1 MAEQQQRELVLAP
14 NEVMYVL
21 DRTSGKVLV
30 YRGPYKEALA
40 EASKPVTW
48 DGARFVEAQEIMA
61 AIQPF
66 VTATEGQYVVL
77 RNPAKDTARPMSH
90 GKNDAT
96 DLLVGKTIVLQG
108 PTEFPL
114 WPGQTAEVINGH
126 QLDEDQYLEIRV
138 IGPVAVEDAER
149 LWPIVREDWWE
160 PETPAAAA
168 PATPASGAT
177 TEGAGTDPAKTE
189 PPKAPPAKVEKAAK
203 DCFPLGAEF
212 IVRGS
217 ETSFFIPPT
226 GIIVLPV
233 KDASKPTA
241 RLANVPGA
249 VSDSARVA
257 AACDV
262 LGQELSSGGFRDA
275 YVEELRANGT
285 TDERFRP
292 RMAAAVLERWL
303 GRKSLSGNERVR
315 REINA
320 ELEGT
325 ARVMDIET
333 FTREAL
339 RKLATIAGAL
349 RAEASQQT
357 TLSASGTKPSA
368 KYMRH
373 GVQIAAD
380 EFVVLVN
387 RIGRRSY
394 VRGPTTA
401 IPCIDQEFVLT
412 EEGTAVFQAVPIDE
426 NSGVLLRTLAEM
438 TVAEARKRVPGVQML
453 GTPNDTT
460 MLPPGTKLVVWK
472 RQELVFPADGIEILR
487 RFEASHILAGTAR
500 YVKDLTTGKTRVVRG
515 ERLYLP
521 DPRVEEFIERVLSA
535 HEVQLWFPNGGHDP
549 KLVPCITVQQGTAAM
564 VLGADQNG
572 VVTRKVLV
580 GHTVHFLEW
589 DELLAVVAVSGS
601 DPGQAKTYKK
611 GKHICFL
618 WTTGNRIN
626 DVGDNLRSK
635 DDCAFVIEYTL
646 TVDFDPAQQDSWFAV
661 DDYVL
666 LVCDEVR
673 SRLLGTMLQ
682 HPIHDVATD
691 YIEIVRNAILG
702 KKEGNQPRPGLP
714 LPRCGARLVD
724 INVRSFRLSDA
735 TLQGQIQQLQRASV
749 DESIKTR
756 RSRLE
761 LEAQKERADIEADKA
776 EATETLAQAKK
787 DAALAEKRAAEEQ
800 AQETATL
807 ERATAEAR
815 IVGDQALD
823 QKRAEA
829 DKEKAAAT
837 HASAKLAEEQQR
849 EIAELAAETRR
860 LVAEVDAKVAEF
872 KAKGALKALEP
883 AIEEAKQRTMRLIE
897 QLEGQAGAQATVL
910 NAVLPQVAADIRL
923 LASVEAA
930 KPAIEA
936 LGQAASFKGMDVTEL
951 LGQLAGGTP
960 VIAQFLAS
968 LKEAASKLGG
978 GGPNGNGAAGHAAP
992 ATSPPAAPP
1001 AA

>member
-48 DGARFVEAQEIMA
+48 DGARFVEAQEITA

-160 PETPAAAA
+160 PETTAAVA
-168 PATPASGAT
+168 PATPASGAS
-177 TEGAGTDPAKTE
+177 TEGAGTDPAKVDLA
-189 PPKAPPAKVEKAAK
+189 KAQPPAKVEKAAK

-233 KDASKPTA
+233 KDTSKPTA
-241 RLANVPGA
+241 RPANVPGA
-249 VSDSARVA
+249 VSDGARTA

-339 RKLATIAGAL
+339 RKLATIAGSL
-349 RAEASQQT
+349 RTEASQQT
-357 TLSASGTKPSA
+357 TLSASGAKPSA
-368 KYMRH
+368 KYLRH

-412 EEGTAVFQAVPIDE
+412 SDDKAVFKAIPIDE

-453 GTPNDTT
+453 GQPSDTT

-487 RFEASHILAGTAR
+487 HFEASHILAGTAR

-515 ERLYLP
+515 ELLYLP
-521 DPRVEEFIERVLSA
+521 DPRVEEFIERPLSER
-535 HEVQLWFPNGGHDP
+535 EVQLWFPNGGYDP
-549 KLVPCITVQQGTAAM
+549 ALVPCITVQQGTAAM
-564 VLGADQNG
+564 VLGADQRG
-572 VVTRKVLV
+572 AVTRKVLV

-589 DELLAVVAVSGS
+589 NELLAVVAVSGS

-611 GKHICFL
+611 GKQICFL

-761 LEAQKERADIEADKA
+761 LEAEKERASIEAEKA
-776 EATETLAQAKK
+776 TAKDQLAQAKK
-787 DAALAEKRAAEEQ
+787 DAALAEKRAAEQQ

-823 QKRAEA
+823 QKRVEA

-837 HASAKLAEEQQR
+837 HASAKLAEEQRR
-849 EIAELAAETRR
+849 EIEELAAETRR
-860 LVAEVDAKVAEF
+860 LVAEVDARVAELT
-872 KAKGALKALEP
+872 AKGALEALAPEIH
-883 AIEEAKQRTMRLIE
+883 AAKERTKRLIE
-897 QLEGQAGAQATVL
+897 QLEGQAEAQATVL

-978 GGPNGNGAAGHAAP
+978 SNGNGAAGHAAP
-992 ATSPPAAPP
+992 AASPPAASP